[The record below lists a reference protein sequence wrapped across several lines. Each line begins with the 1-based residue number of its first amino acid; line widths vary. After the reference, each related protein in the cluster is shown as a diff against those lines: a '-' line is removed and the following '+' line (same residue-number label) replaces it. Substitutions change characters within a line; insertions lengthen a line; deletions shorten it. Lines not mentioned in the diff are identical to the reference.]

1 MTNTTDVEDLDV
13 LREEKRSD
21 AARAGADHPTRW
33 IAGQHDPNA
42 CAIHTAEISR
52 LKGIIERALAT
63 METIHPGSAVGTMT
77 AAEVAGMWNATVE
90 MLRAG

>member
-21 AARAGADHPTRW
+21 AARAGAGHPTSR

-42 CAIHTAEISR
+42 HAIQTAEIAR
-52 LKGIIERALAT
+52 LKGIIERAHAA
-63 METIHPGSAVGTMT
+63 MEAMHPGCAKGTMT
-77 AAEVAGMWNATVE
+77 AAEVASMWNATVE
-90 MLRAG
+90 MLRAS

>member
-21 AARAGADHPTRW
+21 AARAGAGHPTRW
-33 IAGQHDPNA
+33 IAGQPDPNG
-42 CAIHTAEISR
+42 CAIHTAEIAR

-63 METIHPGSAVGTMT
+63 MEAMHPVPQ
-77 AAEVAGMWNATVE
+77 
-90 MLRAG
+90 RRP

>member
-21 AARAGADHPTRW
+21 AAHAGAVHSMNW
-33 IAGQHDPNA
+33 FAGQHDA
-42 CAIHTAEISR
+42 DAHAIHIAEIGR
-52 LKGIIERALAT
+52 LKGIIERAHAA
-63 METIHPGSAVGTMT
+63 MAAMHPGSAKGTMT
-77 AAEVAGMWNATVE
+77 AAEIASMWNATLE